1 MATVQAFQVS
11 GLKMWF
17 WSNDHEPPHF
27 HAKRSGEWEVK
38 VSFMLEPD
46 NMIEIKWSEKDV
58 PANVSPIILWTRY
71 RKTGGELLDLDLLE
85 ATLTQALSQLVG

>member
-38 VSFMLEPD
+38 VSFMLGPD
-46 NMIEIKWSEKDV
+46 DMIEIKWSEKEV
-58 PANVSPIILWTRY
+58 PAKTLKNLRSKAERY
-71 RKTGGELLDLDLLE
+71 REDLLAQWQE
-85 ATLTQALSQLVG
+85 VQDV

>member
-1 MATVQAFQVS
+1 MATVQAFQIG

-38 VSFMLEPD
+38 VSFMLDPD
-46 NMIEIKWSEKDV
+46 GMIEVKWSEKGV
-58 PANVSPIILWTRY
+58 PA
-71 RKTGGELLDLDLLE
+71 KTLKAIRSKAEQHREDLL
-85 ATLTQALSQLVG
+85 TQWEEVQNV